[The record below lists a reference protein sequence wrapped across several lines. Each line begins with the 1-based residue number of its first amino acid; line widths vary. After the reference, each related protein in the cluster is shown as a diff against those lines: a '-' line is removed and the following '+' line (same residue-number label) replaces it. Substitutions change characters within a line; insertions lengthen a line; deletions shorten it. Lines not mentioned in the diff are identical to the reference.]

1 DTKTSVST
9 VKHMLKL
16 APEKLHHKIERIG
29 EITYETRE
37 ALEKKSKQV
46 LGFFLN
52 EAQKELEAIGVSDS
66 NLNRV
71 IHFASEEAALGAEL
85 IGGGNGSCII
95 ALVINEMH

>member
-1 DTKTSVST
+1 MWYDKNHPMGNIGPGREFYFVVADTRKMADTKTSVST

-29 EITYETRE
+29 EITYQTRE

-66 NLNRV
+66 NLNR
-71 IHFASEEAALGAEL
+71 L
-85 IGGGNGSCII
+85 
-95 ALVINEMH
+95 